1 MIRIKSLLSSSL
13 LLFVVGV
20 TVVDQA
26 NAAPKPNI
34 LFLFADDQREDYCFG
49 SSSGAVCVPSRA
61 ILPGTASSRFGMG
74 SQTRFRIRS
83 SCRSATS
90 NAPFARQME
99 ADPLSQYQPCPVVR
113 SQSDPDETVNLAT
126 RKRLAKRVDE
136 MTKLMVS
143 WQKRVGDKLPL
154 TVAKPATKEIDMTG
168 RSRANGRR
176 WQPDWILKKYFG
188 D

>member
-1 MIRIKSLLSSSL
+1 MALERTVEEIRLKQRRGLRAKSCDLAGHSL
-13 LLFVVGV
+13 KPIWDGESDSVRDSVFLPFRDIQRAVRQGRWKLIRY
-20 TVVDQA
+20 
-26 NAAPKPNI
+26 PNI
-34 LFLFADDQREDYCFG
+34 NHAQLFDLK
-49 SSSGAVCVPSRA
+49 
-61 ILPGTASSRFGMG
+61 
-74 SQTRFRIRS
+74 
-83 SCRSATS
+83 
-90 NAPFARQME
+90 
-99 ADPLSQYQPCPVVR
+99 
-113 SQSDPDETVNLAT
+113 SDPDETVNLAT

>member
-1 MIRIKSLLSSSL
+1 MFDLK
-13 LLFVVGV
+13 
-20 TVVDQA
+20 
-26 NAAPKPNI
+26 
-34 LFLFADDQREDYCFG
+34 
-49 SSSGAVCVPSRA
+49 
-61 ILPGTASSRFGMG
+61 
-74 SQTRFRIRS
+74 
-83 SCRSATS
+83 
-90 NAPFARQME
+90 
-99 ADPLSQYQPCPVVR
+99 
-113 SQSDPDETVNLAT
+113 SDPDETVNLAT